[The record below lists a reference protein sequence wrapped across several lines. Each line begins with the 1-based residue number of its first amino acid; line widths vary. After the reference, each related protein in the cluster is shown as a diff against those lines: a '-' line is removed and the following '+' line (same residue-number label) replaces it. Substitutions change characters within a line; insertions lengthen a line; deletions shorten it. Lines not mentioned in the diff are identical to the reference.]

1 MAHLNEHKLLSDKQY
16 AFRYGLFLLVGN
28 DAALNIVTQITHRT
42 YIENVKLLGYFII
55 SLDPAIGLE
64 QILTTCIKH

>member
-28 DAALNIVTQITHRT
+28 DAALNIVTQITQE
-42 YIENVKLLGYFII
+42 IENVKLLGYFII